1 MQRQTKYTVKAYLNR
16 EFVALMDMLDTYL
29 WSAVEEFIW
38 HNCQKG
44 MNCTIVNN
52 DIGFE
57 LYARA
62 EDFTE
67 ETIEPSEL
75 IKERI

>member
-1 MQRQTKYTVKAYLNR
+1 MPKQTKYTVKAYLNR
-16 EFVALMDMLDTYL
+16 NFIALMDMLDTDD
-29 WSAVEEFIW
+29 WNKVEEFIW

-67 ETIEPSEL
+67 ETVEPSEL
-75 IKERI
+75 IKEEM